1 MRNLTKVTQLR
12 SGQRDSN
19 PSGLGLNPSL
29 APSSSYSPAS
39 PPPNH
44 LHKRETLKDR
54 TTDKEPCSH
63 QLNNRSYTFQRHRAC
78 NWQCCQWCDLTHGAA
93 ATALLSGFREQW
105 PPTKCKPIMDCI
117 RNSQCPHRPLQHHT
131 YSLCQDLNEGRG
143 RDGCVV
149 TSPYG
154 TMVRPSLHFLTCV
167 WLCWIPH
174 QAFCTP

>member
-63 QLNNRSYTFQRHRAC
+63 QLNNRSYTFQRHTERVTGSAV
-78 NWQCCQWCDLTHGAA
+78 
-93 ATALLSGFREQW
+93 SG
-105 PPTKCKPIMDCI
+105 
-117 RNSQCPHRPLQHHT
+117 
-131 YSLCQDLNEGRG
+131 
-143 RDGCVV
+143 V
-149 TSPYG
+149 TSPMEQQQLLY
-154 TMVRPSLHFLTCV
+154 SLGSGNSGL
-167 WLCWIPH
+167 P
-174 QAFCTP
+174 QSASQ